1 MACYYVVGVRLDN
14 RIRNS
19 LNFQDVLTKNGCQI
33 KARIGLHEADDKMC
47 ASDGLIILQPCG
59 KKEDIEQLTVD
70 LNNIEGVSAKLIDL
84 N

>member
-33 KARIGLHEADDKMC
+33 KARIGLHEADDNMC

-59 KKEDIEQLTVD
+59 RKEDIEQLTVD
-70 LNNIEGVSAKLIDL
+70 LNSIEGVNAKLIDL

>member
-33 KARIGLHEADDKMC
+33 KARIGLHEADEKMC

>member
-1 MACYYVVGVRLDN
+1 MACYYVIGVRLDN

-19 LNFQDVLTKNGCQI
+19 QSFQDVLTKNGCQI
-33 KARIGLHEADDKMC
+33 KARIGLHEADEKMC

-59 KKEDIEQLTVD
+59 RKEDIEQLTVD
-70 LNNIEGVSAKLIDL
+70 LNSIEGVNAKLIDL

>member
-1 MACYYVVGVRLDN
+1 MACYYVIGVRLDN

-33 KARIGLHEADDKMC
+33 KARIGLHEADEKMC

-59 KKEDIEQLTVD
+59 AKEDIEQLTVD
-70 LNNIEGVSAKLIDL
+70 LNSIEGVKAKLIDL

>member
-59 KKEDIEQLTVD
+59 KKEDIEQLTAD